1 MKELERNMYE
11 ERINISDII
20 SHLFLQGIGKV
31 FLERLKNQLISYTKE
46 GISKVINNL
55 RDETINEIRNFK
67 SYLDLQNPFQVS
79 IEEIKEWES
88 VLDYLSHKLFV
99 VYLVEEVSNSGIEA
113 LKNLFS
119 LLENPSED
127 NIKKF
132 YESLSEN
139 GKGIIRRAARYI
151 GGYTFEKISRT
162 FGKEYTPST
171 KFYITL
177 RSTLLDDI
185 TDKGKEEVNKIY
197 ENLRKGNVE
206 SAIQSL
212 LNLAKYASDKISS
225 LAERERIYK
234 PALEELD
241 SIAKRLD
248 VFKKLYDLRFRTQS
262 ATYRKYL
269 IFITLLGGLLFLLIF
284 QKSFGTGL
292 FIFYPNFNFIFLFF
306 FLFVSIFLLI
316 KYKLR

>member
-1 MKELERNMYE
+1 MKWLERNMYE
-11 ERINISDII
+11 ERVNISDII
-20 SHLFLQGIGKV
+20 SHLFLQEIGKV
-31 FLERLKNQLISYTKE
+31 VLERLKNQLTSYTKE
-46 GISKVINNL
+46 EISKVINNL

-67 SYLDLQNPFQVS
+67 SYLDLRNPFQVS

-119 LLENPSED
+119 ILENPSEY

-139 GKGIIRRAARYI
+139 GKEIIRRAARYI
-151 GGYTFEKISRT
+151 GGHTFEKISRT

-171 KFYITL
+171 KFYIAL
-177 RSTLLDDI
+177 RSTLDDI
-185 TDKGKEEVNKIY
+185 TNKGKEEVNKIY

-212 LNLAKYASDKISS
+212 LNLAKYTSDKISS
-225 LAERERIYK
+225 LAEKEIIYK

-241 SIAKRLD
+241 SIANRLD
-248 VFKKLYDLRFRTQS
+248 VFKRLYDLRLHTQS

-269 IFITLLGGLLFLLIF
+269 IFITLLGGFFFLLIF
-284 QKSFGTGL
+284 QKSFETGL

-306 FLFVSIFLLI
+306 FLFVSILLLI